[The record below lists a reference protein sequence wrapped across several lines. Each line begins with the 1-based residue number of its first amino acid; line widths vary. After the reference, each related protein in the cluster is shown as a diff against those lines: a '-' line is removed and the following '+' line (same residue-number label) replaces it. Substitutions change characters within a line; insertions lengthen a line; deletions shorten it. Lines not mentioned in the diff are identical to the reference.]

1 MKYFLFLFL
10 FLSVGWLH
18 CRSQRVAVSVNA
30 LPAIDGAFEAGVSYA
45 IRNKSTVELTGS
57 LRPWKREEKYVNR
70 YWLIQ
75 PEYKYWTC
83 QKFNGFLLS
92 VRVAAYFARKLH
104 VFKHAPL
111 LQKIELLENH
121 RNFSADNAQPFFVC
135 LRQVLAV
142 YYHAARS
149 GFFEEVHT
157 PDESA
162 FPRAR

>member
-75 PEYKYWTC
+75 PEYK
-83 QKFNGFLLS
+83 LS
-92 VRVAAYFARKLH
+92 LIH
-104 VFKHAPL
+104 
-111 LQKIELLENH
+111 I
-121 RNFSADNAQPFFVC
+121 
-135 LRQVLAV
+135 
-142 YYHAARS
+142 
-149 GFFEEVHT
+149 
-157 PDESA
+157 
-162 FPRAR
+162 

>member
-1 MKYFLFLFL
+1 MKYFLLLFL

-45 IRNKSTVELTGS
+45 IGNKSTVELTGS

-83 QKFNGFLLS
+83 QKFNGFFLGCLPQWGTIQYRREKTAFRYIR
-92 VRVAAYFARKLH
+92 RVE
-104 VFKHAPL
+104 
-111 LQKIELLENH
+111 KI
-121 RNFSADNAQPFFVC
+121 QI
-135 LRQVLAV
+135 
-142 YYHAARS
+142 
-149 GFFEEVHT
+149 
-157 PDESA
+157 
-162 FPRAR
+162 

>member
-1 MKYFLFLFL
+1 MKYFLLLFL

-45 IRNKSTVELTGS
+45 IGNKSTVELTGS

-83 QKFNGFLLS
+83 QKFNGFSGVLTSMGHNSISEGKNCLS
-92 VRVAAYFARKLH
+92 VYS
-104 VFKHAPL
+104 P
-111 LQKIELLENH
+111 
-121 RNFSADNAQPFFVC
+121 
-135 LRQVLAV
+135 
-142 YYHAARS
+142 
-149 GFFEEVHT
+149 G
-157 PDESA
+157 
-162 FPRAR
+162 

>member
-83 QKFNGFLLS
+83 QKFNGFFWG
-92 VRVAAYFARKLH
+92 AYLNGAQFNIGGKKLPFGIFA
-104 VFKHAPL
+104 
-111 LQKIELLENH
+111 
-121 RNFSADNAQPFFVC
+121 
-135 LRQVLAV
+135 VLKK
-142 YYHAARS
+142 YRY
-149 GFFEEVHT
+149 
-157 PDESA
+157 
-162 FPRAR
+162 